1 VSLSLRLLRE
11 GNGAVIKQGGAK
23 QSIALNGGVG
33 YERSVEEAAKPLRH
47 LEVILRS
54 IATSSLR

>member
-1 VSLSLRLLRE
+1 M
-11 GNGAVIKQGGAK
+11 IKQSEAK
-23 QSIALNGGVG
+23 RSIALNGGVG

-54 IATSSLR
+54 VAIFYFDRGGKQ